1 MANEHTDRI
10 EAARVYGES
19 LTDKG
24 ISGKIVSGRNGVR
37 VEIDHIESSRHAENA
52 ISWEDLDRADDDE
65 LIKIIDDLV
74 SAVA

>member
-1 MANEHTDRI
+1 MANEHTNRI

-19 LTDKG
+19 LADEG
-24 ISGKIVSGRNGVR
+24 ILGKIVSGRNGVR
-37 VEIDHIESSRHAENA
+37 VEIDHLESSRHAENA
-52 ISWEDLDRADDDE
+52 VSWEDLDRAGDDE